1 MYNHINFF
9 DLNKLGQNKNQL
21 EKTNIEIVTPI
32 EALSK
37 GNMDKNLYNQ
47 FENYQPVL
55 LNKNNPNDMLK
66 AYNFMLID
74 LQLYLDVHPED
85 ENVKELFN
93 EYVRRWH
100 ETKENAEQINTYEYS
115 KITFFANYYYQK
127 VRGYVEKN
135 YFKED
140 K

>member
-66 AYNFMLID
+66 AYNFILID

-100 ETKENAEQINTYEYS
+100 ETKEKVQKINGPLYLASTADS
-115 KITFFANYYYQK
+115 QNLNWDWQK
-127 VRGYVEKN
+127 KWPFEGKMN
-135 YFKED
+135 
-140 K
+140 